1 MSVEIDVDDLHK
13 FRNVSELNE
22 DPEGGFLEGKIK
34 FNGIP
39 NDAVIKNITLT
50 LVKFVLKLLK

>member
-1 MSVEIDVDDLHK
+1 MSIEIDHDDLHK

-22 DPEGGFLEGKIK
+22 RAEEEGGRGYIEGKVK

-39 NDAVIKNITLT
+39 NGAAIDIITLS
-50 LVKFVLKLLK
+50 LVK